1 MWHRIGVDG
10 ISLLDFRY
18 RALPWNIRFG
28 VGALQC
34 LPEELDSLGY
44 GKALVLTTPDQA
56 ADGRNIVKLLGHRA
70 VGHFGQAAMHV
81 PAATV
86 IEAVS
91 EVERLGADCSLALG
105 GGSTTGLGKVLALR
119 LGLPN
124 IVIPTSYA
132 GSEMTNIWGMTEE
145 GRKITGRD
153 NIVLPTL
160 TLYDPELTLS
170 LPPAFAGPSGLNAM
184 AQAVVNVAADN
195 VNPIVSLMA
204 LEAVRALS
212 HSLPKVMAQ
221 PENMAARAEALYGAC
236 LAGGALGTGVTGLHH
251 RLCHT
256 FGGSF
261 NTPHAETHTILLPHS
276 VAYNAPAVPEGMLK
290 LAGAMGVENAAVGLY
305 ELAQT
310 LGAPIALKDIGIA
323 HADLDR
329 AARIATETPV
339 NNPRPVTTGAVR
351 ALLENAHHGNVP
363 SVV

>member
-1 MWHRIGVDG
+1 
-10 ISLLDFRY
+10 
-18 RALPWNIRFG
+18 
-28 VGALQC
+28 
-34 LPEELDSLGY
+34 
-44 GKALVLTTPDQA
+44 
-56 ADGRNIVKLLGHRA
+56 
-70 VGHFGQAAMHV
+70 
-81 PAATV
+81 
-86 IEAVS
+86 
-91 EVERLGADCSLALG
+91 
-105 GGSTTGLGKVLALR
+105 
-119 LGLPN
+119 
-124 IVIPTSYA
+124 
-132 GSEMTNIWGMTEE
+132 
-145 GRKITGRD
+145 
-153 NIVLPTL
+153 
-160 TLYDPELTLS
+160 
-170 LPPAFAGPSGLNAM
+170 
-184 AQAVVNVAADN
+184 
-195 VNPIVSLMA
+195 
-204 LEAVRALS
+204 
-212 HSLPKVMAQ
+212 MAQ